1 MGQEEPRATPGSRSY
16 SETVQTNPLPRN
28 NTQNTQNKNEQRPT
42 INARQSAPR
51 NSTNGDQNRKTLLIG
66 DSLLSGVNVKGLK
79 SYVHCQPIPGAT
91 INKVKEKISM
101 YDLNQFKDIIIYCG
115 GNDSAES
122 ENSDNFKTAYEQL
135 LQDIKNKNPDCKLY
149 LCNSCPRG
157 DTDTRGYNIVI
168 KTLAESLGH
177 GFVNAYDAFY
187 DSNDELRTKFYG
199 VRDWIHLSSPGT
211 RRLLG
216 TIHRAIP
223 IVEDFRYCA
232 YQQEQKSSANPPNGK
247 TGRNQKYQGGHRQQT
262 NTQRPGNRQPPYRTA
277 ATNRQTSQQPSRGEQ
292 SYYGPSYYKPGRRHM
307 TGNNYYHREQTE
319 SSETENHQQQW
330 ASYNDGSQLHEDYT
344 NGYQLSTQK
353 ERCTKCG
360 LTNHTTYECHHKRQ
374 LLCYSCK
381 FYGHKDSICWNQ

>member
-1 MGQEEPRATPGSRSY
+1 M
-16 SETVQTNPLPRN
+16 
-28 NTQNTQNKNEQRPT
+28 
-42 INARQSAPR
+42 
-51 NSTNGDQNRKTLLIG
+51 NGDQNKKTLLIG

-101 YDLNQFKDIIIYCG
+101 YDLNQFKNIIIYCG

-122 ENSDNFKTAYEQL
+122 ENPDNFKTAYEQL
-135 LQDIKNKNPDCKLY
+135 LQDIRNKNPDCKLY

-168 KTLAESLGH
+168 KTLAESQGH
-177 GFVNAYDAFY
+177 GFVNVYDAFY

-232 YQQEQKSSANPPNGK
+232 YQQEHKSSANSPNQK
-247 TGRNQKYQGGHRQQT
+247 TGRNQKNQGGHQQQT
-262 NTQRPGNRQPPYRTA
+262 NTQRPGNRQPPYRKA
-277 ATNRQTSQQPSRGEQ
+277 ATTRQTSQQPSMDER

-307 TGNNYYHREQTE
+307 TGNNYHYGEQTE
-319 SSETENHQQQW
+319 SSDTGNQRQQW
-330 ASYNDGSQLHEDYT
+330 GSYNDGSQQHEDYT
-344 NGYQLSTQK
+344 NEYQQPTQK